1 MCRALVAVFA
11 RFRSTLTAA
20 LWIASALLASVAG
33 GRAEGVVDPRYRALY
48 DEAFRATYR
57 HPDDVAAALEFAK
70 VARVAGDLEGAV
82 GALERVLIFN
92 PDLPTVDL
100 ELGLLY
106 RDLGSPEA
114 ARIHLLRADPAQL
127 SPEDRAQRA
136 TALAELDRE
145 LTRHRLSG
153 AASFGLRYQ
162 TNANAGASAAAQIA
176 GGSAATLNSLKA
188 KADGDAFGAITVN
201 HSYDLGDQAGDTWD
215 SRASLYGTRQFHR
228 HLLNVGIAEIDTG
241 PRFRLG
247 TSADPTLR
255 PYGVASVFTLGG
267 TTYFVSSGGGLNAHH
282 VLNPR
287 WSLDAVVEMRSASYY
302 ASSQQPTAPD
312 YDARQS
318 LGRLTVGYAPT
329 DVDFFSAALQA
340 IDYSAHRDFQT
351 YQEARLAANY
361 TRRFAIPG
369 LPQPWWFSLYGGP
382 LERSYHHADPNVDP
396 MHRRQDGEW
405 DLGGALIVGLTDR
418 IDFRLEVQQV
428 WANSNVA
435 LYEYRD
441 TSVLGSIG
449 YRF

>member
-1 MCRALVAVFA
+1 LVAVFS
-11 RFRSTLTAA
+11 RVGSTLTAV
-20 LWIASALLASVAG
+20 LWLAGALLATVSA
-33 GRAEGVVDPRYRALY
+33 GRAAGVVDPQYRALY
-48 DEAFRATYR
+48 DQAFRATYE
-57 HPDDVAAALEFAK
+57 HPDDVAAALNFAK
-70 VARVAGDLEGAV
+70 VARLAGDPEGAV

-114 ARIHLLRADPAQL
+114 ARVHLLRADPARL
-127 SPEDRAQRA
+127 SPEDRAQRE
-136 TALAELDRE
+136 TTLAALDRE
-145 LTRHRLSG
+145 LTRHNLSG
-153 AASFGLRYQ
+153 FATFGLRYQ
-162 TNANAGASAAAQIA
+162 TNANAGASAAAQLA
-176 GGSAATLNSLKA
+176 GGSARTLASLSA

-201 HSYDLGDQAGDTWD
+201 HSYDLGDQSGDTWET
-215 SRASLYGTRQFHR
+215 RTALYGTRQFHR
-228 HLLNVGIAEIDTG
+228 HLLNVGFAEIDTG

-247 TSADPTLR
+247 DASDPTVR
-255 PYGVASVFTLGG
+255 PYGVGNVFELGG
-267 TTYFVSSGGGLNAHH
+267 TTYFVSGGGGINVHD

-287 WSLDAVVEMRSASYY
+287 WSLDGVVEMRSLSYY

-312 YDARQS
+312 FDARQS

-329 DVDFFSAALQA
+329 NVDFLSAAFQA
-340 IDYSAHRDFQT
+340 LDYSAHRDFQT
-351 YQEARLAANY
+351 YQEARLAASY
-361 TRRFAIPG
+361 TRRFEIAG
-369 LPQPWWFSLYGGP
+369 LPQPWWFTIYGGP

-418 IDFRLEVQQV
+418 IDFRLDVQQV